1 MRRLQKC
8 SFCKICNH
16 KSASGDKK
24 VEAIEMDF
32 SSAYLLYILN
42 YIAKN
47 EHDPNKN
54 YWVIFAEKVKK
65 KKNFSVTFLG
75 GLYIFLWNYWY
86 N

>member
-1 MRRLQKC
+1 MRRLQKR

-32 SSAYLLYILN
+32 LSAYLLYILN

-54 YWVIFAEKVKK
+54 YWVIFAEKVEK
-65 KKNFSVTFLG
+65 KKNFSDILG
-75 GLYIFLWNYWY
+75 RLIHFSVY
-86 N
+86 